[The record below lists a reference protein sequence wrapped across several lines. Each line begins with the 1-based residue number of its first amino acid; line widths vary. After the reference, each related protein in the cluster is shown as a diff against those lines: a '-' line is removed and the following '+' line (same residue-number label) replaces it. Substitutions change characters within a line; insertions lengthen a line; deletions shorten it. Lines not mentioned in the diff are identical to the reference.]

1 MRKIY
6 AFAALV
12 VFGLAGLLIV
22 GIDSK
27 ELDEQHNQVSP
38 EGRVEF
44 ELMRLADPVTGE
56 IPDNIRQR
64 ELQMAKTL
72 PQWGSSRDSMGI
84 SFTQVGPFNVG
95 GRTRAFAIDRSNTD
109 VYFAG
114 GVSGGMW
121 RSTDAGESWDRVTAT
136 GLHSAVSCISQDPRQ
151 GKEKT
156 WYYGSGESVGNSASK
171 SFSAYYRGNGVYK
184 STDGGK
190 SWVSLEN
197 TSALVNKASDWDA
210 VFRVLVDP
218 TRNDSDIV
226 YAAIG
231 KGIYRSNDGGDNWKR
246 VLGQQSTDWTDLVI
260 NSDGDMIAAISSN
273 SGSVKG
279 FYRSTDGLEWV
290 KLITGGFPSNHRR
303 TVMAIYEANE
313 DVCYF
318 FSRTPGSGSG
328 SKSLWRYEYLGGD
341 GNGSGGSWTNYSEWI
356 PAEGIN
362 LQGSYCQC
370 MAVKPDD
377 EDVIILGGT
386 SLYRSTNR
394 YMDTN
399 QITRIGG
406 YSIDGDEDYNYR
418 SGKHYPDQQVAMFH
432 PDDPNVLISTA
443 DGGVFRT
450 ESIMDSVMKWTPLNN
465 GYVTTQFYGIAI
477 DHGTPG
483 SEEIIGGL
491 QDKGTQWTKDK
502 DPNALWTHIRGAD
515 GAYCAIEDGGDWYYM
530 STQYANIIRAEIT
543 PANTLAND
551 SNIMP
556 PAWPRGGGSGLL
568 FVHPFTLD
576 PVDNNIMYLPYR
588 DEIWRNDDMELAGTG
603 DLTGW
608 QKLNDLTGTITALAS
623 SESPQGVLY
632 VGNSSR
638 RIYRID
644 NAHNSGGT
652 VAIDVSDS
660 IINGGFTSCIAIDP
674 NDAMKVMAVYSNYN
688 IISLWYS
695 ENGGEDWE
703 SVEGNLKGNPDEGLP
718 EEYYYVGDGPSTR
731 WAEIIPTENG
741 NVYFLG
747 TSVGLYSTRLLDGEN
762 TVWKQEAANS
772 IGNVVVDMLDYRASD
787 NWLVVGTHG
796 NGIYEGTLGFYTP
809 AGETEMKESGLT
821 IYPNPS
827 SGQFIIDLQNESDVD
842 LLLTDLRGNVVKR
855 VKNSNVSS
863 RMVVDL
869 DNQPSGIY
877 MISGTVGSISVSEKI
892 MKF

>member
-1 MRKIY
+1 
-6 AFAALV
+6 
-12 VFGLAGLLIV
+12 
-22 GIDSK
+22 
-27 ELDEQHNQVSP
+27 
-38 EGRVEF
+38 
-44 ELMRLADPVTGE
+44 
-56 IPDNIRQR
+56 
-64 ELQMAKTL
+64 
-72 PQWGSSRDSMGI
+72 
-84 SFTQVGPFNVG
+84 
-95 GRTRAFAIDRSNTD
+95 
-109 VYFAG
+109 
-114 GVSGGMW
+114 
-121 RSTDAGESWDRVTAT
+121 
-136 GLHSAVSCISQDPRQ
+136 
-151 GKEKT
+151 
-156 WYYGSGESVGNSASK
+156 
-171 SFSAYYRGNGVYK
+171 
-184 STDGGK
+184 
-190 SWVSLEN
+190 
-197 TSALVNKASDWDA
+197 
-210 VFRVLVDP
+210 
-218 TRNDSDIV
+218 
-226 YAAIG
+226 
-231 KGIYRSNDGGDNWKR
+231 
-246 VLGQQSTDWTDLVI
+246 
-260 NSDGDMIAAISSN
+260 
-273 SGSVKG
+273 
-279 FYRSTDGLEWV
+279 
-290 KLITGGFPSNHRR
+290 
-303 TVMAIYEANE
+303 
-313 DVCYF
+313 
-318 FSRTPGSGSG
+318 
-328 SKSLWRYEYLGGD
+328 
-341 GNGSGGSWTNYSEWI
+341 
-356 PAEGIN
+356 
-362 LQGSYCQC
+362 
-370 MAVKPDD
+370 
-377 EDVIILGGT
+377 
-386 SLYRSTNR
+386 
-394 YMDTN
+394 
-399 QITRIGG
+399 
-406 YSIDGDEDYNYR
+406 
-418 SGKHYPDQQVAMFH
+418 
-432 PDDPNVLISTA
+432 
-443 DGGVFRT
+443 
-450 ESIMDSVMKWTPLNN
+450 
-465 GYVTTQFYGIAI
+465 
-477 DHGTPG
+477 
-483 SEEIIGGL
+483 
-491 QDKGTQWTKDK
+491 
-502 DPNALWTHIRGAD
+502 
-515 GAYCAIEDGGDWYYM
+515 
-530 STQYANIIRAEIT
+530 
-543 PANTLAND
+543 
-551 SNIMP
+551 
-556 PAWPRGGGSGLL
+556 
-568 FVHPFTLD
+568 FTLD

-644 NAHNSGGT
+644 SAHNSGGT

-718 EEYYYVGDGPSTR
+718 EEYYYFGDGPSTR

-855 VKNSNVSS
+855 VMNSNVSS